1 MAENT
6 VSGVNRVDVQNA
18 QAMQQQAQQ
27 MSSARQQ
34 VAKSKEANTKVR
46 LVDVGKE
53 KEERPADSFREEHL
67 PIGKDTSLKFRVD
80 AEKRE
85 VTILIVDRATD
96 KVIATIPPEAIKD
109 LPPGELLNYPI

>member
-1 MAENT
+1 MAENM
-6 VSGVNRVDVQNA
+6 VSGVNRVDIQNA
-18 QAMQQQAQQ
+18 QAMQQQTQQ
-27 MSSARQQ
+27 MASARQQ
-34 VAKSKEANTKVR
+34 VAKPKEANTKAR
-46 LVDVGKE
+46 LVDVEK
-53 KEERPADSFREEHL
+53 KEEPPAESFREEHL

-80 AEKRE
+80 AEKHE